1 MFDYIKRKTKGGNN
15 MNLIRKVYATIT
27 HKRNKKNH
35 ETTRP
40 KFSFSAVVAGFLIS
54 ATVFSTGVVT
64 PAFAAETVN
73 ICDGIQV
80 NLNVDGENTN
90 EVVIGDSVIRFE
102 ANGEV
107 TKIEDGKIE
116 YIEKRTYDDALK
128 TAVASTSQFAELVQ
142 SGKVDLVTVKRTLD
156 ALRESEQLFNE
167 DANNKLSDYDCLA
180 LNTIIET
187 YGSPYL
193 EGVPTYA
200 GGITDSRA
208 DLLSDVT
215 VIATNFLQ
223 SNGGVVAGGGND
235 LIGKLK
241 QEAPTPSPTPE
252 IVLSQGMANF
262 KTSDANMKH
271 YNDVYQSA
279 WYYDEV
285 TQSSKLGIVV
295 GDDYGNFNPDA
306 NLSYGEAL
314 TLAARV
320 NAIYH
325 NRQAELEKMAE
336 AQKAS
341 GKHWATGYEDYAY
354 SNGILEPS
362 NDKSEPSRE
371 GLSLDMPCSRYI
383 MAQLFANALPD
394 SEYTAI
400 NDWSLSPDT
409 SAWSYLSPYLGGATP
424 SLKKLFLS
432 GIMIGDDTGFRGNDS
447 ITRAETA
454 CIVNRIAVPT
464 NRKTVIDTT
473 QFDYA
478 KYNDPAI
485 RNYLENLRSDP
496 EYGHGAPKRN
506 GISSADTV
514 HCMMANKL
522 GINSYSTKKLPS
534 YKDACAGDI
543 LYITGDPVYHGGY
556 YGVLILERKED
567 SITIIDFNLNGKVL
581 YGRTLTFDQLAQC
594 KSVEVQRNY

>member
-1 MFDYIKRKTKGGNN
+1 MDLRAG
-15 MNLIRKVYATIT
+15 KVYATIT

-40 KFSFSAVVAGFLIS
+40 KFNFSAVVAGFLVSTTI
-54 ATVFSTGVVT
+54 FSTGVAT
-64 PAFAAETVN
+64 PAFASETVN
-73 ICDGIQV
+73 INDWMKI
-80 NLNVDGENTN
+80 NINVDGENTN

-102 ANGEV
+102 ANGDV
-107 TKIEDGKIE
+107 TTIEDGKVT
-116 YIEKRTYDDALK
+116 YIETRTYEDALK
-128 TAVASTSQFAELVQ
+128 TAVSATSQFAELVQ
-142 SGKVDLVTVKRTLD
+142 SGKVDLVTVKRALD

-167 DANNKLSDYDCLA
+167 DANNKLSEYDCNA

-208 DLLSDVT
+208 DLLSNVT
-215 VIATNFLQ
+215 IIATNFLQ
-223 SNGGVVAGGGND
+223 SNGGAVAGVGND

-241 QEAPTPSPTPE
+241 QEAPTTPPTSTPE
-252 IVLSQGMANF
+252 IILSQGMSNF
-262 KTSDANMKH
+262 KVSDANMKY
-271 YNDVYQSA
+271 YNDVHPSA

-285 TQSSKLGIVV
+285 TQSSKLGIVE

-306 NLSYGEAL
+306 NLSYGEAI

-325 NRQAELEKMAE
+325 NRQAELEKTAE

-341 GKHWATGYEDYAY
+341 SKHWATGYEDYAY

-362 NDKSEPSRE
+362 YEER
-371 GLSLDMPCSRYI
+371 SLDMPCSRYI

-409 SAWSYLSPYLGGATP
+409 AEKNSYV
-424 SLKKLFLS
+424 KKLFTA
-432 GIMIGDDTGFRGNDS
+432 GIMIGDSEGFRGNDS

-454 CIVNRIAVPT
+454 CIVNRVAVKS
-464 NRKTVIDTT
+464 NRKTVTAPSTPST
-473 QFDYA
+473 QDSVFDYA

-496 EYGHGAPKRN
+496 EYGHGAPRLN
-506 GISSADTV
+506 GISTADAV
-514 HCMMANKL
+514 HRMMANRL
-522 GINSYSTKKLPS
+522 GINKYSTKTLSS

-543 LYITGDPVYHGGY
+543 LHISGDSTYTGY
-556 YGVLILERKED
+556 YGVIVLERKEN
-567 SITIIDFNLNGKVL
+567 SVTVIDFNFNNQVQ
-581 YGRTLTFDQLAQC
+581 YGRIITFDQLS
-594 KSVEVQRNY
+594 KFTSVKVQRNY